1 MSSVKPASE
10 HPQLWHELP
19 VVDVLRALETRD
31 SGLSP
36 SEAQR
41 RLKLHGENVIATH
54 RPDSAF
60 VIFLRQFKDFMILL
74 LVAAAVVSGAIGDW
88 SDTLVIAAVLVLNA
102 VIGLIQEYRAERA
115 MAALR
120 DMAAPH
126 ATVVRDGKTSTIA
139 ASHLVPGDIVLL
151 EAGAIAPADLRVMK
165 SFSLNVEEA
174 ALTGESAHIRKTTDP
189 LPASALP
196 LGDRRN
202 MVYMGT
208 TIVYGRGSGIVTA
221 TGLLTEFGKIASML
235 AGTPQTRTP
244 LQKRLEQFGKRLTAA
259 AILISIVVMGLGLLR
274 GEPPL
279 LMLMTA
285 ISLAVAAIPEA
296 LPAVVTISLALGARR
311 MVQRQALIR
320 KLPAVET
327 LGSVTVIC
335 SDKTGTLT
343 MNRMTVERFYC
354 EGELTAVAGAHGR
367 WNDLLRAMA
376 LSNDVDIVDGN
387 LKGDSTEVAVVL
399 AAGDAGWRKADL
411 VREFPRA
418 AEAPFDSDRKL
429 MTTIHRLPEGGFIAY
444 TKGATE
450 AVLPRLAVS
459 SDAAAIDA
467 AEGMAA
473 DGLRVLAFAS
483 RHWAGLPEDR
493 SPENIERDLQFIG
506 LVAIGDPARPEAL
519 ESVRMCR
526 AAGIEPVM
534 ITGDHPQTA
543 LSIARQLEMIESDGN
558 VWTGRELAKASPEE
572 IRRRVGDIRV
582 YARVTPD
589 QKLTL
594 VQALQERGHVV
605 AMTGDGVNDAPA
617 LKKADIG
624 VAMGITGTEVTK
636 ESSSMILLDDNFAT
650 IVGAVREGRMIY
662 DNLRRFIRYAVT
674 TNASE
679 VWTMFVASLVGLPI
693 PLLPV
698 QILWINLVTDG
709 LPGLALA
716 AEPAERNVMS
726 RPPRPPNES
735 VFAHGLGAHVI
746 WVSVLM
752 AVLALGTQYWALEL
766 GTPRWQTIVVTAIA
780 FSQLAHVLAIRSER
794 ESLLT
799 IGLFSNLPL
808 LGAVVATA
816 LLQLGVVYVP
826 TLNGWFK
833 TQPLTVPE
841 LGICFLVGSVI
852 FAAVETEKWWRR
864 RFDFA

>member
-1 MSSVKPASE
+1 MSSAKPAPEPS
-10 HPQLWHELP
+10 QLWHELP
-19 VVDVLRALETRD
+19 VADALKALKTSS
-31 SGLSP
+31 SGLSTT
-36 SEAQR
+36 EAEQR
-41 RLKLHGENVIATH
+41 LSLNGENVIATH
-54 RPDSAF
+54 KSDSAL

-74 LVAAAVVSGAIGDW
+74 LIAAAAVSGAIGDW
-88 SDTLVIAAVLVLNA
+88 TDTLVIGAVLLLNA
-102 VIGLIQEYRAERA
+102 MIGLIQEYRAERA

-126 ATVVRDGKTSTIA
+126 ATVLRDGKTVTIA
-139 ASHLVPGDIVLL
+139 ASHLVTGDIVLL
-151 EAGAIAPADLRVMK
+151 EAGAIAPADLRALEV
-165 SFSLNVEEA
+165 FSLDLEEA
-174 ALTGESAHIRKTTDP
+174 ALTGESEHVRKITAPLTTP
-189 LPASALP
+189 SLP

-208 TIVYGRGSGIVTA
+208 TVVNGRGSGVVTA
-221 TGLLTEFGKIASML
+221 TGLATEFGKIASIL
-235 AGTPQTRTP
+235 AGTPQSRTP

-259 AILISIVVMGLGLLR
+259 SLLISAVVMGLGLLR
-274 GEPPL
+274 GEAPL

-343 MNRMTVERFYC
+343 MNRMSVERFYC
-354 EGELTAVAGAHGR
+354 EGEVTNAPGAHGR

-376 LSNDVDIVDGN
+376 VSNDVVTVDGN

-399 AAGDAGWRKADL
+399 AAGNAGRKKTELA
-411 VREFPRA
+411 REFPRA

-450 AVLPRLAVS
+450 AVLPRLDGTSDTAVN
-459 SDAAAIDA
+459 DA
-467 AEGMAA
+467 AEAMSA

-483 RHWAGLPEDR
+483 RLWSAIPEDR
-493 SPENIERDLQFIG
+493 SPGNLERGLQFLG
-506 LVAIGDPARPEAL
+506 LVAIGDPARPEVRDA
-519 ESVRMCR
+519 VRMCR
-526 AAGIEPVM
+526 AAGIQPVM
-534 ITGDHPQTA
+534 ITGDHPRTA
-543 LSIARQLEMIESDGN
+543 LSIARQLEMIESDGT
-558 VWTGRELAKASPEE
+558 VLTGSELAEASAEE
-572 IRRRVGDIRV
+572 IRSKVGDIRV

-679 VWTMFVASLVGLPI
+679 VGTMFVASLIGLPI

-735 VFAHGLGAHVI
+735 VFAHGLGSHVI
-746 WVSVLM
+746 WVSLLM
-752 AVLALGTQYWALEL
+752 AALALGCQYWALET
-766 GTPRWQTIVVTAIA
+766 GTPRWQTMVVTVIA

-794 ESLLT
+794 ESLFS
-799 IGLFSNLPL
+799 IGLFSNAPL
-808 LGAVVATA
+808 FGAVIVTA
-816 LLQLGVVYVP
+816 LLQLAVVYVP
-826 TLNGWFK
+826 MLNGWFK
-833 TQPLTVPE
+833 TQPLTLTE
-841 LGICFLVGSVI
+841 LAICFLMGSVV
-852 FAAVETEKWWRR
+852 FVAVEAEKWLRR
-864 RFDFA
+864 RFNWS